1 MATQVS
7 VNSST
12 GNITVAISRTAF
24 ANIAY
29 ANNANYANFANTA
42 FHIQATSPGNIG
54 ISGGTDGQFLQTDG
68 AAGLTWA
75 TPAGGGGGSGT
86 PGGANTQVQ
95 FNNAGAFGGDVGFTY
110 DNTTDLLTAAHF
122 SGEAANL
129 NSLTG
134 ANVTGEVA
142 FAATANGVSL
152 ANVVGAGNIASINLD
167 GVGSNVLY
175 GNGIFG
181 PLGAG
186 AVANFANF
194 AGNVT
199 DSAQPNITSVGTL
212 TGLSVTNTISGSI
225 DGSAAS
231 ANAVAG
237 ANVSG
242 SVPVADLATFATTA
256 NAVAGANVSGAVD
269 FATTANA
276 VAGANVSGEVSFAA
290 TANAV
295 AGANVSGSVPVA
307 DLATFATTANAVAGA
322 NVSGAVDF
330 ATTANAVAGAN
341 VSGEV
346 SFAATANA
354 VAGAN
359 VSGSVPIADLA
370 TFATTANAVAGANV
384 SGEVSFAA
392 TANAVALANVSGAG
406 NIASINLDGNVA
418 NYIDGTGAWGPIS
431 TGSTSSIS
439 NGTSNVDIAVAN
451 GNVTIGVGGVPN
463 IAQISSGGMELKD
476 GLYVNGVNGNILI
489 QPNVAFNGST
499 YGAVIRGEY
508 DTGTGNSTTDL
519 GFITDNYTTQGVTTF
534 KTFANTASG
543 NLAAGA
549 SFNFNNYDAI
559 GNSAT
564 DPLVPSLVA
573 FTAIP
578 ETANLAN
585 VSTQTIT
592 TMTMGNPGA
601 DGFLIVQ
608 GTNAGDSYGSEVW
621 KQFQYRPKAMGFIRR
636 NGNADSRT
644 ASVADDETSFN
655 FYNTQQSSG
664 PGSSSLWNYPAKMGA
679 KVDPTWVDPQN
690 GSLGVPQGVSFVCVD
705 ESFANLEH
713 RMFGN
718 GDVSFNY
725 AGGGTPVTI
734 SKSGVIAG
742 VFTGDGS
749 GLTSLP
755 IGGST
760 DSVQYNTGSGV
771 GGDSVFTYEAGS
783 KHLSLEGAAAG
794 VGGVPSFTLTNGAF
808 TVSQEEI
815 GGGVATFNYRNYYAG
830 SLIAP
835 STYFRARGTANSPT
849 TVAVGDQVVSDGYY
863 VNAGG
868 AFTYKNLG
876 GVSATVGAYNVDGNV
891 AMTYDIT
898 TAGADAY
905 LNDKVSLTS
914 SLVEMSGNVTMT
926 GVADKRM
933 SVNRFAQQTDTF
945 ANLPSVSVVTG
956 ERAFV
961 TDMLGSYTFGGTITD
976 GGTNVVPVFWDGTQ
990 WRMG

>member
-242 SVPVADLATFATTA
+242 SVPIADLAT
-256 NAVAGANVSGAVD
+256 

-322 NVSGAVDF
+322 NVSGAVD
-330 ATTANAVAGAN
+330 
-341 VSGEV
+341 
-346 SFAATANA
+346 
-354 VAGAN
+354 
-359 VSGSVPIADLA
+359 
-370 TFATTANAVAGANV
+370 FATTANAVAGANV

-519 GFITDNYTTQGVTTF
+519 AFITDNYTTQGVTTF

>member
-231 ANAVAG
+231 
-237 ANVSG
+237 
-242 SVPVADLATFATTA
+242 
-256 NAVAGANVSGAVD
+256 
-269 FATTANA
+269 
-276 VAGANVSGEVSFAA
+276 
-290 TANAV
+290 
-295 AGANVSGSVPVA
+295 
-307 DLATFATTANAVAGA
+307 
-322 NVSGAVDF
+322 
-330 ATTANAVAGAN
+330 
-341 VSGEV
+341 
-346 SFAATANA
+346 ANA

>member
-212 TGLSVTNTISGSI
+212 TGLSVTSTISGSI

-295 AGANVSGSVPVA
+295 AGANVSGSVPIA
-307 DLATFATTANAVAGA
+307 DLAT
-322 NVSGAVDF
+322 F

-359 VSGSVPIADLA
+359 VSGSVPVADLA

-476 GLYVNGVNGNILI
+476 GLYVNGVKGNILI

-519 GFITDNYTTQGVTTF
+519 AFITDNYTTQGVTTF
-534 KTFANTASG
+534 KSFANTASG

-549 SFNFNNYDAI
+549 SLHFNNNGAI

-564 DPLVPSLVA
+564 DPLVPSVVQ
-573 FTAIP
+573 FVAIP
-578 ETANLAN
+578 GGANLAN
-585 VSTQTIT
+585 VSTQTVT

-608 GTNAGDSYGSEVW
+608 GTNAGDSYSSEVW

-742 VFTGDGS
+742 VITGDGS

-783 KHLSLEGAAAG
+783 KQLGLTGAAAG

-815 GGGVATFNYRNYYAG
+815 GGGVATFNYQNFYAG

-849 TVAVGDQVVSDGYY
+849 TVAVGDQVVSDNYY

-876 GVSATVGAYNVDGNV
+876 GVTATVGAYNVDGNV